1 MENKEGSILIVDD
14 NEEMLL
20 ALKVFLA
27 PHFSKIVTEKNPN
40 LIPALIKG
48 NFDLILLDMN
58 FSAGINSGNEG
69 FFWMNE
75 ILNID
80 PQACIVFITAYS
92 DVELAVKA
100 IKEGAADFIQK
111 SWDEKKI
118 LSTVMAAYK
127 LRKSK
132 QEIHQ
137 LKSKQKHLTENI
149 QQRHHFI
156 HGSSTSI
163 LKVIETI
170 QKVASTDASILL
182 LGENG
187 TGKEVIARE
196 IHRLSNRKDE
206 IFVSVDLGAVSETL
220 FESELFGHVKG
231 AFTDAHEDRAG
242 RFEIASGGTL
252 FLDEIGNLPLHLQ
265 SKLLS
270 VIQNQEITRVG
281 SAVTIPIDLRLICA
295 TNMDLYKMLDEHSFR
310 EDLLYRIN
318 TIQIEVPP
326 LRERTDDIETLILH
340 FLNHYAQKY
349 KNKSISISKA
359 AIEKLKKHSW
369 FGNVRE
375 LQHTIEKAV
384 IMTDGDQMVA
394 SNFSFSSKNQAKNAD
409 IVSYNLAQN
418 EKQIILKAIRKFNG
432 NMSLTAKE
440 LGINRSTLYDKMKR
454 YDL

>member
-1 MENKEGSILIVDD
+1 MDTKQGNILIVDD

-20 ALKVFLA
+20 ALKIFLA
-27 PHFSKIVTEKNPN
+27 PHFSKIITEKNPN
-40 LIPALIKG
+40 LIPALINE

-75 ILNID
+75 ILKID
-80 PQACIVFITAYS
+80 AQACIVFITAYS

-100 IKEGAADFIQK
+100 IKKGAADFIQK

-132 QEIHQ
+132 QEIQQ

-149 QQRHHFI
+149 QKQYHFI
-156 HGSSTSI
+156 HGSSPSM
-163 LKVIETI
+163 LKIIETI
-170 QKVASTDASILL
+170 KKVAATEASILL

-196 IHRLSNRKDE
+196 IHQHSKRKNE
-206 IFVSVDLGAVSETL
+206 IFVTVDLGAISESL
-220 FESELFGHVKG
+220 FESELFGHAKG
-231 AFTDAHEDRAG
+231 AFTDAKEDRAG

-270 VIQNQEITRVG
+270 VIQNREITRVG
-281 SAVTIPIDLRLICA
+281 STVVIPIDIRLICA
-295 TNMDLYKMLDEHSFR
+295 TNKDLYKMLDENLFR

-318 TIQIEVPP
+318 TLQIEVPP
-326 LRERTDDIETLILH
+326 LRDRVEDIEALSLH

-349 KNKSISISKA
+349 KNSSVTISKA
-359 AIEKLKKHSW
+359 AIEKLKKHAW
-369 FGNVRE
+369 FGNIRE
-375 LQHTIEKAV
+375 LQHSIEKAI
-384 IMTDGDQMVA
+384 IMTEKNQIIAND
-394 SNFSFSSKNQAKNAD
+394 FSFSNKSLPKNAANE
-409 IVSYNLAQN
+409 SFNLAEN
-418 EKQIILKAIRKFNG
+418 EKQIILKAIQKFKG
-432 NMSLTAKE
+432 NMSHTAKE
-440 LGINRSTLYDKMKR
+440 LGINRSTLYDKMKK